1 MHEGHRERMRER
13 FRAEGL
19 DGFAEHEALEMLL
32 FYGHARG
39 NVNPLAH
46 ELIDAFGSLKGVL
59 EARPEQLTQVKGVG
73 ETTATLISMIV
84 PLFRQYQACVRKEQP
99 CILSK
104 NDAKN
109 YCVSLLAG
117 WRTERFYVIC
127 LNAGRRVLGHR
138 LISVGNLTEVSAY
151 PRQVVETAL
160 NYNAR
165 FVIICHNHPGGTLQ
179 PSPDDV
185 EATLQ
190 IQRLLKELEIEVIDH
205 IIVSG
210 DAAYSMVQH
219 GDLSYRP
226 PAALGKAADSVGR
239 LPYKSIKE
247 GKA

>member
-1 MHEGHRERMRER
+1 MRER

-19 DGFAEHEALEMLL
+19 DGFAEHEALELLL

-59 EARPEQLTQVKGVG
+59 EARPEQLMQVKGVG

-84 PLFRQYQACVRKEQP
+84 PLFRQYQRCVRKEQP
-99 CILSK
+99 CIQSK

-127 LNAGRRVLGHR
+127 LSAGSRVLGHR

-165 FVIICHNHPGGTLQ
+165 SVIICHNHPGGTLQ

-190 IQRLLKELEIEVIDH
+190 IQRLLRELEIEVMDH

-210 DAAYSMVQH
+210 DAAYSMAQH
-219 GDLSYRP
+219 GDLGHRP
-226 PAALGKAADSVGR
+226 VVALGKAADGVGR
-239 LPYKSIKE
+239 LPYKSNEE